1 MAEKR
6 RVVRRG
12 TVTATERLSPDMVRI
27 TLSCPELVGAELP
40 HSDHYVKLLFPPKG
54 ADYAWPFDPE
64 EIRANSPHQAPVT
77 RTYSLRRRDT
87 ATGTLE
93 LDFVLHGDDGLAG
106 PWAAAAQPGDEIG
119 FFGPGGAWHPIQ
131 DYTHFVLAGDEAAA
145 PAIAAALDAL
155 PEGATARALIEVA
168 SLDATFDV
176 PTGPGIDV
184 VWVPRDGAPYGLRLS
199 EAVRAVEV
207 PEGKV
212 GWFVHG
218 VAEMVKDIR
227 RYLFVDRSVPR
238 ADVSISG
245 YWRTGMTEDGWQSS
259 KHDFVAQMDAE
270 ESAAAQP
277 R

>member
-1 MAEKR
+1 M
-6 RVVRRG
+6 
-12 TVTATERLSPDMVRI
+12 
-27 TLSCPELVGAELP
+27 
-40 HSDHYVKLLFPPKG
+40 
-54 ADYAWPFDPE
+54 
-64 EIRANSPHQAPVT
+64 
-77 RTYSLRRRDT
+77 
-87 ATGTLE
+87 
-93 LDFVLHGDDGLAG
+93 
-106 PWAAAAQPGDEIG
+106 
-119 FFGPGGAWHPIQ
+119 
-131 DYTHFVLAGDEAAA
+131 
-145 PAIAAALDAL
+145 
-155 PEGATARALIEVA
+155 
-168 SLDATFDV
+168 
-176 PTGPGIDV
+176 
-184 VWVPRDGAPYGLRLS
+184 
-199 EAVRAVEV
+199 EV